1 MKTTVKY
8 PPLLIWCLCVYQL
21 ILYRRK
27 TLKLATEDMNSSG
40 NCLLMWEVAS
50 FSHKLTYN
58 LVLDGF
64 RDLKLGW
71 NHLNQV
77 IWWGTLALQSYPG
90 TTIIKNFTS
99 PGRSHDICSRTTIKV
114 QTFYCKTTKNPLD
127 SSVRPHEQN
136 TEGAAESKESNRA
149 LNYQTEPADPLF
161 HLAQGNFFFK
171 LR

>member
-50 FSHKLTYN
+50 FSQKLTYN
-58 LVLDGF
+58 LVLDGY

-71 NHLNQV
+71 KSFKSGYLVRNARASV
-77 IWWGTLALQSYPG
+77 ISWNNYHQKLYIARSQSWYLQQDLHQSP
-90 TTIIKNFTS
+90 NFLL
-99 PGRSHDICSRTTIKV
+99 
-114 QTFYCKTTKNPLD
+114 Q
-127 SSVRPHEQN
+127 
-136 TEGAAESKESNRA
+136 
-149 LNYQTEPADPLF
+149 NYQKSSRLKCSASWTEYRRSSRIK
-161 HLAQGNFFFK
+161 GE
-171 LR
+171 

>member
-21 ILYRRK
+21 ILCRRK

-58 LVLDGF
+58 LVLDGY

-71 NHLNQV
+71 KSFKSGYLVRNARASV
-77 IWWGTLALQSYPG
+77 ISWNNYHQKLYIARSQSRYLQQDHHQSP
-90 TTIIKNFTS
+90 NFLLQKYQKS
-99 PGRSHDICSRTTIKV
+99 SRLECSASRT
-114 QTFYCKTTKNPLD
+114 D
-127 SSVRPHEQN
+127 

-161 HLAQGNFFFK
+161 RLAQGNFFFK